1 MPTLLKVIGG
11 IWFVMGIWILW
22 RTVAP
27 LSVAALS
34 RVNEAVRPVGSP
46 LVSEQV
52 LSTALVFLL
61 PGLAALVLGGWF
73 SGRRVS

>member
-11 IWFVMGIWILW
+11 IWFVMGMWILW
-22 RTVAP
+22 RT
-27 LSVAALS
+27 VAALS
-34 RVNEAVRPVGSP
+34 RVNEAIQPTGSP

-52 LSTALVFLL
+52 QSTVLVFVL
-61 PGLAALVLGGWF
+61 PGLAALVLGGLI

>member
-1 MPTLLKVIGG
+1 MPGLLKVIGG
-11 IWFVMGIWILW
+11 GWCVLGIWNLW

-27 LSVAALS
+27 LS
-34 RVNEAVRPVGSP
+34 RVNEAIRPGGSP

-52 LSTALVFLL
+52 QSTVLAFVL
-61 PGLAALVLGGWF
+61 PGLVLWLLGGWF